1 MVGRLEVIMGCMFS
15 GKSSE
20 LIKRI
25 RKQELLGKR
34 ILVINH
40 AKDAR
45 YSLVENGHNVVCS
58 HDLVKV
64 NAVAMTNL
72 QEALDI
78 CGSYDIVFVDEGQ
91 FFHDLHVVC
100 MELVETIGKHVV
112 VSALDGTYER
122 KPFEQVMMLVPFAD
136 DVIRLNALCIMCK
149 DGTSA
154 AFSKRIV
161 NAGETDEFVG
171 GIESYVS
178 VCRRH
183 FVEP

>member
-1 MVGRLEVIMGCMFS
+1 MVGRLELIIGCMFS

-25 RKQELLGKR
+25 KKHELLGKR

-45 YSLVENGHNVVCS
+45 YSIIKDGKGAICS
-58 HDLVKV
+58 HDNVQASSLAL
-64 NAVAMTNL
+64 NNL
-72 QEALDI
+72 ECALSLCAD
-78 CGSYDIVFVDEGQ
+78 YDTIFVDEGQ
-91 FFHDLHVVC
+91 FFHDLHATCVKMVD
-100 MELVETIGKHVV
+100 TYGKHVV

-136 DVIRLNALCIMCK
+136 DVIRLTALCLICK

-161 NAGETDEFVG
+161 NVGDMDEFVG
-171 GIESYVS
+171 GIESYIS
-178 VCRRH
+178 VCRMH
-183 FVEP
+183 FAN